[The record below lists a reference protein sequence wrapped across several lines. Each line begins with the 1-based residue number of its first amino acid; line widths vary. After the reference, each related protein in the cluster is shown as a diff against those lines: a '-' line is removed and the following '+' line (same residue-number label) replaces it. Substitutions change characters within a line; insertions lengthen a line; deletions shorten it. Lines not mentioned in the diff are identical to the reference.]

1 MSNKKPYRSSSN
13 ARQRNLEVKGT
24 AQALKKAKER
34 TVQQPANLAAWKQL
48 GAELS
53 EVGQFD
59 EALIALER
67 ASALVSDDA
76 ETLALKGR
84 ITHQAGNPEQ
94 ALIFLHDAIKLNPN
108 YAKAQ
113 HYIGYIY
120 YTQARFNEALQHAE
134 IACELVPDDVDM
146 LNTLGNTL
154 MQAFEYNRAKDALE
168 KAARLA
174 PKNYLS
180 WNNLG
185 NVYNAIGDLD
195 KGLESYWQAHRVNPQ
210 APGPF
215 SNIITTYHY
224 HPEKTGKEITALC
237 KKWESKFL
245 SSVTALPLSNLNDPQ
260 KRLRVGLISDGFR
273 GHPVGRMITSALEHV
288 SKSQIAFYFY
298 STNNAS
304 DGITERLKSVAEQ
317 WMSVQPLKDQ
327 QVAEQIVNDGIDI
340 LIDLAGHNAGNRVLA
355 VSMQPAPV
363 QVKWVGGLIN
373 TTGLSAIDYLISD
386 SIETPENVDED
397 YVEKLIRLPDDYICY
412 VPPNGYEPNVG
423 VLPAIRN
430 GYITLGCFNNAS
442 KLNSVVLEQWAKIML
457 ALPNSKL
464 MLKSM
469 QYKSEERCQKIK
481 DTMALYGIESDRLL
495 IEGPSPHAELL
506 DAYNK
511 VDISLD
517 PWPYSGGLTT
527 CESFLMGVPVV
538 SLPGPTF
545 AGRHSATH
553 LINAG
558 MPELVVSS
566 WEEYRERVLELA
578 SDLDSLS
585 TIRQHLRQVL
595 LESPVCDASR
605 FAKHFTDAMRSI
617 WQRHCEGKQPAA
629 LTFDKM
635 GLAKF
640 EDEETPVNVVYAES
654 MESGA
659 VGFNWSLPSKIIAL
673 DNGSKLVVEKG
684 IDTLRQLNA
693 FGIVAFDPASQVI
706 NAERFEG
713 SKDVQI
719 FTHAV
724 LGDGSPAT
732 LYSCLDPALSSILE
746 PLPKEQ
752 QYGANLAGTNVLAKL
767 PINTIALDS
776 TEGLDSLDWLIL
788 DDLSD
793 STAIL
798 ENGEKAL
805 KDTLVIQVRI
815 AFQPTHKR
823 QPNLAETQ
831 HWMSRHG
838 FRFYRFN
845 NQQHLSH
852 LPDSVSA
859 EIRQATELQSADAI
873 FLPTHERLAELS
885 ENQRSK
891 LAFLLHTVY
900 GIKDMAYEV
909 LVKVDEKKAE
919 KYLFEERLLNPS
931 IDESNTDSLKESSPR
946 LAYSPA
952 NSEQLVSDS
961 ASTYNDTLNGDA
973 ELPQSDVQESAHND
987 VARNSNLTKS
997 QLHKKPT
1004 ALWELDGPIYVI
1016 DIGANPIDGTPPYAG
1031 LLQRGLV
1038 NLIGFEPQKDA
1049 LQKLLTMKGP
1059 NETYLPHAVG
1069 TGEKTKLYIC
1079 QASGMTSTLK
1089 PNNQVLDHFQGYP
1102 IWGKVKSIEEIDTV
1116 RLDDVSEITKI
1127 DWLKI
1132 DIQGGELNVF
1142 KNAETKLKNALV
1154 IQTEVNFIQ
1163 LYENQPLFAEIDQWM
1178 RANGFMLHTLLEQRR
1193 RLYAPMKINGGIH
1206 QGINQLTTADA
1217 VYIKDINRAS
1227 ELTEDEVKK
1236 MAFILHEAYGS
1247 YDLSL
1252 RLIKNFLGEGVE
1264 NKYIKKIKKQLPL
1277 IILQNEDFSLKHCFV
1292 VGCGHTG
1299 TTLIATILGENDA
1312 IYSIKRETGWF
1323 LDNQNIDSDL
1333 FREELHAKELRSD
1346 WLCEKT
1352 PRHVYCYEKIMA
1364 RFTDAKFIV
1373 MTREAKD
1380 VVASIKNRTGDFSQA
1395 LNRWLNDSKKSLEVS
1410 RQKNSLLI
1418 HYEDVVADAEN
1429 TIQRMCDFLGVPFSQ
1444 AMLSYHESKN
1454 NWFGVNP
1461 QKTDGKGEQAHLE
1474 RRAWQMQQPIQDRRG
1489 TWKDILTKEEAETV
1503 DTASRKIMLELGYD
1517 V

>member
-1 MSNKKPYRSSSN
+1 MSNKKPYRSSRN
-13 ARQRNLEVKGT
+13 ARQRTLDARGT
-24 AQALKKAKER
+24 TQALKKAKELTER
-34 TVQQPANLAAWKQL
+34 QPKNIVAWKQL
-48 GAELS
+48 SAEFS
-53 EVGQFD
+53 EAGYLK
-59 EALIALER
+59 EALEALNSAIALQP
-67 ASALVSDDA
+67 DDA
-76 ETLALKGR
+76 EVLALKGR
-84 ITHQAGNPEQ
+84 ITHQLGDPERG
-94 ALIFLHDAIKLNPN
+94 LEFLHAAIELRPN

-120 YTQARFNEALQHAE
+120 YTQARFDEALQHAE
-134 IACELVPDDVDM
+134 IACELMPNDVDM
-146 LNTLGNTL
+146 LNTLGNIL
-154 MQAFEYNRAKDALE
+154 VQKFEYVRAKNTLE

-174 PKNYLS
+174 PENYLS

-224 HPEKTGKEITALC
+224 HPDKTGKEITALC
-237 KKWESKFL
+237 KKWENKFL

-355 VSMQPAPV
+355 VGMQPAPV

-423 VLPAIRN
+423 ALPAIRN

-442 KLNSVVLEQWAKIML
+442 KLNSAVLEQWAKIML

-481 DTMALYGIESDRLL
+481 DTMALCGIESDRLL
-495 IEGPSPHAELL
+495 IEGPSSHAELL

-713 SKDVQI
+713 SKDVQV
-719 FTHAV
+719 FSHAV
-724 LGDGSPAT
+724 LGDGSSAT
-732 LYSCLDPALSSILE
+732 LYSCLDPVFSSTLE
-746 PLPKEQ
+746 PLPIEEQ
-752 QYGANLAGTNVLAKL
+752 HGANPAGTNVLAKL

-776 TEGLDSLDWLIL
+776 IEGLDSLDWLIL

-793 STAIL
+793 STVIL
-798 ENGEKAL
+798 ENGEQAL

-815 AFQPTHKR
+815 AVQPTHKR
-823 QPNLAETQ
+823 QPNLAEIQ

-838 FRFYRFN
+838 FRLYRFN

-852 LPDSVSA
+852 LPDNVPA
-859 EIRQATELQSADAI
+859 EIRQATELQSVDAV
-873 FLPTHERLAELS
+873 FLPTHERLAELN

-900 GIKDMAYEV
+900 GIKDLTYKLLVEIDKEKAEEYLILQRLADAKPETAAESLSNEKTEV
-909 LVKVDEKKAE
+909 SEKNEALEFPLPDAPFMSHAERKLFKKYLKKA
-919 KYLFEERLLNPS
+919 KHYFEFGS
-931 IDESNTDSLKESSPR
+931 GG
-946 LAYSPA
+946 
-952 NSEQLVSDS
+952 
-961 ASTYNDTLNGDA
+961 STVWA
-973 ELPQSDVQESAHND
+973 VEE
-987 VARNSNLTKS
+987 
-997 QLHKKPT
+997 
-1004 ALWELDGPIYVI
+1004 
-1016 DIGANPIDGTPPYAG
+1016 G
-1031 LLQRGLV
+1031 LRV
-1038 NLIGFEPQKDA
+1038 
-1049 LQKLLTMKGP
+1049 
-1059 NETYLPHAVG
+1059 
-1069 TGEKTKLYIC
+1069 
-1079 QASGMTSTLK
+1079 
-1089 PNNQVLDHFQGYP
+1089 
-1102 IWGKVKSIEEIDTV
+1102 
-1116 RLDDVSEITKI
+1116 
-1127 DWLKI
+1127 
-1132 DIQGGELNVF
+1132 
-1142 KNAETKLKNALV
+1142 
-1154 IQTEVNFIQ
+1154 
-1163 LYENQPLFAEIDQWM
+1163 
-1178 RANGFMLHTLLEQRR
+1178 
-1193 RLYAPMKINGGIH
+1193 
-1206 QGINQLTTADA
+1206 
-1217 VYIKDINRAS
+1217 
-1227 ELTEDEVKK
+1227 
-1236 MAFILHEAYGS
+1236 
-1247 YDLSL
+1247 
-1252 RLIKNFLGEGVE
+1252 EGVE
-1264 NKYIKKIKKQLPL
+1264 SDAKWVRALKDKLGDKCQVESVDIGPTKEWGLPVSGEFQHHFSKYSQAIHYHKQPFDL
-1277 IILQNEDFSLKHCFV
+1277 ILVDGRFRVAC
-1292 VGCGHTG
+1292 T
-1299 TTLIATILGENDA
+1299 IA
-1312 IYSIKRETGWF
+1312 SIIHITEHMH
-1323 LDNQNIDSDL
+1323 NQ
-1333 FREELHAKELRSD
+1333 E
-1346 WLCEKT
+1346 
-1352 PRHVYCYEKIMA
+1352 MA
-1364 RFTDAKFIV
+1364 RIFIHDFWN
-1373 MTREAKD
+1373 RPPYH
-1380 VVASIKNRTGDFSQA
+1380 VVLEF
-1395 LNRWLNDSKKSLEVS
+1395 LEV
-1410 RQKNSLLI
+1410 
-1418 HYEDVVADAEN
+1418 V
-1429 TIQRMCDFLGVPFSQ
+1429 
-1444 AMLSYHESKN
+1444 
-1454 NWFGVNP
+1454 
-1461 QKTDGKGEQAHLE
+1461 EQ
-1474 RRAWQMQQPIQDRRG
+1474 
-1489 TWKDILTKEEAETV
+1489 V
-1503 DTASRKIMLELGYD
+1503 DTAGVFKVRQGVDREKLDALWAKFSKNPL
-1517 V
+1517 